1 MGNAVQTVIL
11 IDWPSRC
18 MYFGIGVALWIV
30 TLAIMYL
37 AYLCSKEYCC
47 GSNDDL
53 SEESEQ
59 LMNDKE
65 RKQHI
70 EATSHAII
78 NGKEEIELVPQDSL
92 PRKGSTQAS
101 SSSASDETYSTQS
114 TTGTTTES
122 ASRTLSQSQSQTETD

>member
-1 MGNAVQTVIL
+1 MGDPNAVQTVIL

-30 TLAIMYL
+30 TLAIIYL
-37 AYLCSKEYCC
+37 GYLCSKEYCC
-47 GSNDDL
+47 RSGDEL

-70 EATSHAII
+70 EASSNVI
-78 NGKEEIELVPQDSL
+78 GKEDIELELVPQDSL
-92 PRKGSTQAS
+92 PRKGSSQAS
-101 SSSASDETYSTQS
+101 
-114 TTGTTTES
+114 
-122 ASRTLSQSQSQTETD
+122 

>member
-1 MGNAVQTVIL
+1 MQYQIAYDPNAAQRENL

-30 TLAIMYL
+30 TLAIIYMG
-37 AYLCSKEYCC
+37 YLCSKEYCC
-47 GSNDDL
+47 GSGDEL

-70 EATSHAII
+70 EASSNAIE
-78 NGKEEIELVPQDSL
+78 NEEIELEEIGKERRQRKTQSTTSSTSL
-92 PRKGSTQAS
+92 
-101 SSSASDETYSTQS
+101 ASDETY
-114 TTGTTTES
+114 E
-122 ASRTLSQSQSQTETD
+122 